1 MVRVGKGVSD
11 DDRLVRLTHTLSL
24 LVEPASS
31 RFNYKV
37 IVFLTYLSSPPKMP
51 SCHRSVAQMTIAEK
65 RHVMKNTHSDFN
77 VVGLAK

>member
-1 MVRVGKGVSD
+1 
-11 DDRLVRLTHTLSL
+11 
-24 LVEPASS
+24 
-31 RFNYKV
+31 
-37 IVFLTYLSSPPKMP
+37 MP

>member
-11 DDRLVRLTHTLSL
+11 DDRLVRLTHNLSL
-24 LVEPASS
+24 LVEPEQQIQLH
-31 RFNYKV
+31 V
-37 IVFLTYLSSPPKMP
+37 ILFKTYLSSPPKMP